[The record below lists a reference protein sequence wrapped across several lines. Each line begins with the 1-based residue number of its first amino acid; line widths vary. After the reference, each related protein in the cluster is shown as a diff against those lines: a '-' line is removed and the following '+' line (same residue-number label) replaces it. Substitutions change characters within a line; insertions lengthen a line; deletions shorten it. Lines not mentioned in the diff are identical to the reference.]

1 MGRPKGSANKPKEE
15 PEVWSAKPDMGA
27 IKPPAEGVKVCG
39 NCPHQGATHYGG
51 PRGWCNVGGCNCQE
65 FK

>member
-27 IKPPAEGVKVCG
+27 IKPPAESEAVCG
-39 NCPHQGATHYGG
+39 CLHTKATHYGG
-51 PRGWCNVGGCNCQE
+51 PKGWCNTSGCSCQT
-65 FK
+65 FR